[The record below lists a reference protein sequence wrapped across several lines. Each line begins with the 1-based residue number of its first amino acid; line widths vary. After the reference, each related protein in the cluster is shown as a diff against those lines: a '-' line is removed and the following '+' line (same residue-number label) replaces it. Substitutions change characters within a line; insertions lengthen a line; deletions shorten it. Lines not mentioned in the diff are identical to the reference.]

1 MSECGASSLALLD
14 RLGAQRHQWPR
25 GAMIPIFRDLCPQP
39 ATTYLEL
46 CELSIG
52 IQIHTAMPGV
62 YGGWGCLR
70 RIRNIDCFI
79 TQKTKPKALTLLKL
93 LWCSHQL
100 LKLGPHL

>member
-1 MSECGASSLALLD
+1 MSERGASSLALLD
-14 RLGAQRHQWPR
+14 RLGAQRRPWPR
-25 GAMIPIFRDLCPQP
+25 GAMTPIFRDLCPQP

-70 RIRNIDCFI
+70 RIRNIDCVI
-79 TQKTKPKALTLLKL
+79 THTKTPQKPY
-93 LWCSHQL
+93 
-100 LKLGPHL
+100 PY